1 MPASTKSVLDRFRLD
16 GRTAILT
23 GVGPGVGEH
32 VARAYAELGANVVIS
47 ARSQD
52 RLERIAA
59 DITAGG
65 GKAVAVAADAGE
77 AADLKRLVDTA
88 HDAFGPIH
96 IVFNNAAAGVVY
108 ASDGGL
114 WANTDAVWKTAID
127 VNVLATWRLTE
138 LTTAD
143 MQAHGKGSIISV
155 QSCGGFTPIPP
166 AVAYGVSKAA
176 LAFLTRSLAKALAPH
191 TRVNALCVGS
201 MSPDGQ
207 EAEIHRGLGLA
218 ERNAIKRFGAADEA
232 VGAAILLAGDAS
244 SYTTGSTIF
253 TEGGRVG
260 TIS

>member
-1 MPASTKSVLDRFRLD
+1 MSVLDRFRLD

-32 VARAYAELGANVVIS
+32 VARAYAELGANVVLS

-52 RLERIAA
+52 RLDRIAA
-59 DITAGG
+59 EINAAGG
-65 GKAVAVAADAGE
+65 GRAIAIAADAGE
-77 AADLKRLVDTA
+77 KADLERLVARARDG
-88 HDAFGPIH
+88 FGPIH

-108 ASDGGL
+108 AADGGL
-114 WANTDAVWKTAID
+114 WANTDEVWKTAMD
-127 VNVLATWRLTE
+127 VNVMATWRLTE
-138 LTTAD
+138 LTEAD
-143 MQAHGKGSIISV
+143 MKAHGKGSIISV

-176 LAFLTRSLAKALAPH
+176 LLFLVRELAKTQAPH
-191 TRVNALCVGS
+191 TRINCLCVGS
-201 MSPDGQ
+201 MSPDGR
-207 EAEIHRGLGLA
+207 EADIHKGLGLA

-232 VGAAILLAGDAS
+232 VGAAILLAGDGS